1 MICRHALKIRKQA
14 KQVKYGKN
22 CAKAEKG
29 QKQLNDHL
37 YDHSNEHQENNS
49 EDHLNKLQMTI
60 CMNIIYKNIFLNIK
74 LTFLENI

>member
-14 KQVKYGKN
+14 KQVKYGKSF
-22 CAKAEKG
+22 AKAE
-29 QKQLNDHL
+29 NYHL